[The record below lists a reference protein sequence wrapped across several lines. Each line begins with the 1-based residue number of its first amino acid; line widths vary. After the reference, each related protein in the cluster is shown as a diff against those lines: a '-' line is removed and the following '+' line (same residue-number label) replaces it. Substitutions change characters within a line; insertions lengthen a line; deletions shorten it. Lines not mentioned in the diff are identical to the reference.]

1 MEKAETAARFPGWA
15 GEEWRMLGS
24 PRLPWP
30 RPKGESEPRLSPPRL
45 RSPLVAGRS
54 QRFLLPFKSSCVPHA
69 PASCVNPSARLAAS
83 PSCAR
88 VHSFMEPG
96 SKMMAQ
102 FRLALI
108 QLRVSSVKADN
119 LTRAGEFIKKAANQ
133 GAKIISLPECFNSP
147 YGAKFFPEYAEPI
160 PGECTRRLSD
170 LAKECQVY
178 LIGGSI
184 PEEDDGKF
192 YNTCT
197 VFGPDG
203 ALLAKHRKLHLFDI
217 DIPGRIRFQESET
230 LSAGDS
236 LSIFETPYCK
246 VGVGICYDIRFA
258 ELAQI
263 YSQRG
268 CQLLVYPG
276 AFNLTTGPAH
286 WELLQRGRAVDNQVF
301 VATASPARDVDSSYV
316 AWGHSTVVSPWGEI
330 LAQADTDETIVYANI
345 DLKKLLE
352 VRQQIPVLSQKRADL
367 YAVEW
372 KKV

>member
-1 MEKAETAARFPGWA
+1 M
-15 GEEWRMLGS
+15 
-24 PRLPWP
+24 
-30 RPKGESEPRLSPPRL
+30 
-45 RSPLVAGRS
+45 
-54 QRFLLPFKSSCVPHA
+54 
-69 PASCVNPSARLAAS
+69 
-83 PSCAR
+83 
-88 VHSFMEPG
+88 
-96 SKMMAQ
+96 
-102 FRLALI
+102 
-108 QLRVSSVKADN
+108 
-119 LTRAGEFIKKAANQ
+119 
-133 GAKIISLPECFNSP
+133 ECFNSP
-147 YGAKFFPEYAEPI
+147 YGANFFPEYAEPI

-330 LAQADTDETIVYANI
+330 LAQADTDESIVYANI
-345 DLKKLLE
+345 DLKKLFE

>member
-1 MEKAETAARFPGWA
+1 
-15 GEEWRMLGS
+15 
-24 PRLPWP
+24 
-30 RPKGESEPRLSPPRL
+30 
-45 RSPLVAGRS
+45 
-54 QRFLLPFKSSCVPHA
+54 
-69 PASCVNPSARLAAS
+69 
-83 PSCAR
+83 
-88 VHSFMEPG
+88 MEPG

-119 LTRAGEFIKKAANQ
+119 LTRAAEFIKKAASQ

-147 YGAKFFPEYAEPI
+147 YGANFFPEYAEPI

-184 PEEDDGKF
+184 PEEDNGKF

-203 ALLAKHRKLHLFDI
+203 ALLTKHRKLHLFDI

-301 VATASPARDVDSSYV
+301 VATASPARDVESSYV

-330 LAQADTDETIVYANI
+330 LAQADTDESIVYANI

>member
-1 MEKAETAARFPGWA
+1 
-15 GEEWRMLGS
+15 
-24 PRLPWP
+24 
-30 RPKGESEPRLSPPRL
+30 
-45 RSPLVAGRS
+45 
-54 QRFLLPFKSSCVPHA
+54 
-69 PASCVNPSARLAAS
+69 
-83 PSCAR
+83 
-88 VHSFMEPG
+88 MEPG
-96 SKMMAQ
+96 SKMMSQ

-119 LTRAGEFIKKAANQ
+119 LTRAGEFIKKAASQ

-147 YGAKFFPEYAEPI
+147 YGANFFPEYAEPI

-236 LSIFETPYCK
+236 LSIFET
-246 VGVGICYDIRFA
+246 R
-258 ELAQI
+258 
-263 YSQRG
+263 

-330 LAQADTDETIVYANI
+330 LAQADTDESIVYANI
-345 DLKKLLE
+345 DLKKLFE